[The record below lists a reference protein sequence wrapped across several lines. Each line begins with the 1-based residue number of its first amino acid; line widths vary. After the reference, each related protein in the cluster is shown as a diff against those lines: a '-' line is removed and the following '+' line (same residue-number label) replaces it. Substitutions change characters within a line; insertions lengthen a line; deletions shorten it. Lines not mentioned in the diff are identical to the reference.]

1 MPDETNSNGR
11 TLSRLDERTENIQN
25 TVNEIKVMFTALD
38 TRVRGSENEI
48 AFIKGRWSILVI
60 AVSALISVAIGLY
73 LK

>member
-11 TLSRLDERTENIQN
+11 TLSRLDERTEYIQKA
-25 TVNEIKVMFTALD
+25 VDEIKTMFTALD

-48 AFIKGRWSILVI
+48 ALIKGRWSVLVI
-60 AVSALISVAIGLY
+60 VVSAIISLAISLY

>member
-11 TLSRLDERTENIQN
+11 TLSRLDERTEYIQKA
-25 TVNEIKVMFTALD
+25 VDEIKTMFTALD

-48 AFIKGRWSILVI
+48 ALIKGRWSVLVI
-60 AVSALISVAIGLY
+60 AVSAIISLAISLY